1 MSQHETTTS
10 FHRSREERER
20 ILAEKI
26 ERWRAFVASLK
37 QQSDALAADFDSTYE
52 EALNTILNLFSRM
65 EALASRAAWLRRI
78 RPAGPLITPQM
89 KDEIERELQE
99 LERAPPHFL
108 RLSRLYNAAGKQV
121 WPPPQR
127 ENAA

>member
-10 FHRSREERER
+10 FHRSREEREQ
-20 ILAEKI
+20 ILTEKI

-52 EALNTILNLFSRM
+52 EALSTILNLFSRA

-78 RPAGPLITPQM
+78 RPSGPLVSTEM
-89 KDEIERELQE
+89 
-99 LERAPPHFL
+99 
-108 RLSRLYNAAGKQV
+108 
-121 WPPPQR
+121 
-127 ENAA
+127 